1 MRTLKQDL
9 TIQVSL
15 SYFYYPEKRTAAA
28 AAAAAYVTV
37 YPPVSAF
44 VVDEIVE
51 WIK

>member
-28 AAAAAYVTV
+28 AYVTV